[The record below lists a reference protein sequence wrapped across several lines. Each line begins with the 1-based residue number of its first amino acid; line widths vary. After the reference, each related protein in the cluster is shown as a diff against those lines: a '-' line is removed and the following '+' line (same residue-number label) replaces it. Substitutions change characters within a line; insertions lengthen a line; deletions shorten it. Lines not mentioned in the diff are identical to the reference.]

1 MQSETLPQSAPKQ
14 KRQRLT
20 VEQKIARLDAQK
32 QKLLAQQNK
41 ISRQLDTR
49 RKVIVGAAVINA
61 MEADA
66 ELTTRICALLN
77 ANVQR
82 PLDREAVA
90 PWLSPISTSR

>member
-1 MQSETLPQSAPKQ
+1 MQAETFSQSAPKE

-32 QKLLAQQNK
+32 AKLLAQQTK

-61 MEADA
+61 MASDAD
-66 ELTTRICALLN
+66 LTTRICALLN

-90 PWLSPISTSR
+90 PWLSHTSTSR